1 MVIFRKVCLCTRSP
15 TGSDNISIFGYLSQT
30 AALHGSHP
38 LEMFRALFKS
48 AAAQDVIYGHP
59 AVANPAS

>member
-1 MVIFRKVCLCTRSP
+1 LV
-15 TGSDNISIFGYLSQT
+15 NISIFGSLTQT

-48 AAAQDVIYGHP
+48 AAAAQNVILAQP
-59 AVANPAS
+59 AEASFES